1 MEYTFKKIKI
11 HGGKLILDYQK
22 KDKSGHISSHTS
34 KFQEE
39 PEPSFW
45 EVLSRLKIDVCEIL
59 ELDPGQYAE
68 RIVPTGV
75 AYSHSE
81 CGTDAVIMCNYKM
94 PGSGATTAI
103 NTPLF
108 RIPDDNGSSSSRA
121 FSLVAA
127 SNLKDLQDEALR
139 YLLGHRGQGNLF
151 DEDEE
156 ADGEREPRNV
166 TPEDSPVRLVAMG
179 QSGTNIRQIA
189 G

>member
-22 KDKSGHISSHTS
+22 KDKDGHISSHTS

-68 RIVPTGV
+68 RIIPTGV
-75 AYSHSE
+75 AYSHSDG
-81 CGTDAVIMCNYKM
+81 GTDAVIICNYKM

-108 RIPDDNGSSSSRA
+108 RIPGDTGSSSSRA

-127 SNLKDLQDEALR
+127 SNLMHLQDEALR

-151 DEDEE
+151 DEDED
-156 ADGEREPRNV
+156 ADDKSEPRNV
-166 TPEDSPVRLVAMG
+166 TPEDAKPAQIAEHNQRGALVRLGA
-179 QSGTNIRQIA
+179 
-189 G
+189 